1 MSAASPPAGLAF
13 KAYEIEE
20 LIDIYFYRRLGI
32 VSAWGAKAVGL
43 SPNAVSI
50 LAGVV
55 GGIGGTLLAVDGWD
69 WLGVALI
76 VGYGV
81 LDSAD
86 GQLARLTGRTSEWG
100 RVLDGI
106 AGYVTHVAAYVAILV
121 RTLQEGGSPWT
132 IVLTVAAGA
141 ATIAHAQLYDYH
153 RTSYAAIVV
162 KGRPAGTMTDLP
174 GGRGLVGLYERTQ
187 RGLAGLHPRVEA
199 AIAGRAEGGVVRD
212 EDRQLYRARFLRLV
226 PAWNVFGDNGRRYGF
241 LVFTA
246 LGHLHWYFWYVLALN
261 VPLVFIWRAQRK
273 ADAAFLADQT
283 GSAGRA

>member
-1 MSAASPPAGLAF
+1 VSASPPTAGLAF

-20 LIDIYFYRRLGI
+20 LVDIYFYRRLGI

-55 GGIGGTLLAVDGWD
+55 GGIGGILLAFDGWD

-86 GQLARLTGRTSEWG
+86 GQLARITGQTSEWG

-106 AGYVTHVAAYVAILV
+106 AGYVTHVAAYLAILA
-121 RTLQEGGSPWT
+121 RALQDGGSPWT
-132 IVLTVAAGA
+132 ILLMLAAGVS
-141 ATIAHAQLYDYH
+141 TIAHAQLYDYH

-162 KGRPAGTMTDLP
+162 KGRPAGTMTELP
-174 GGRGLVGLYERTQ
+174 AGRGLVGLYERTQ

-199 AIAGRAEGGVVRD
+199 AIARRAEKGVVRD
-212 EDRQLYRARFLRLV
+212 EDRQRYRASFLRLV

-246 LGHLHWYFWYVLALN
+246 LGHLHWFFWYVLALN
-261 VPLVFIWRAQRK
+261 VPLLVIWRVQRA
-273 ADAAFLADQT
+273 ADAAFLAARVA
-283 GSAGRA
+283 SPERA